1 MTGYDYNM
9 ARRRRQQRQQ
19 PPPRRRNTFSR
30 TAVVNVLIGLAVG
43 IGLGLV
49 YTWVL
54 VPAPYANL
62 TPDTLRQDF
71 ESDYILGVAQAY
83 STDNNLPAARERLA
97 ALRLS
102 DAGAAV
108 LARTEALV
116 ALGTRESDLR
126 AMSRLSLALGATS
139 PTIQPY
145 LP

>member
-19 PPPRRRNTFSR
+19 LPPRRRTMVSR
-30 TAVVNVLIGLAVG
+30 TAVVNVLVGLAVG
-43 IGLGLV
+43 IGLGLI

-62 TPDTLRQDF
+62 SPDTLRQDF

-83 STDNNLPAARERLA
+83 SVDNNLPAARDRLA
-97 ALRLS
+97 ALRLR
-102 DAGAAV
+102 DVGAEV

-116 ALGTRESDLR
+116 ALRARESDLR
-126 AMSRLSLALGATS
+126 AMARLSLALGATS